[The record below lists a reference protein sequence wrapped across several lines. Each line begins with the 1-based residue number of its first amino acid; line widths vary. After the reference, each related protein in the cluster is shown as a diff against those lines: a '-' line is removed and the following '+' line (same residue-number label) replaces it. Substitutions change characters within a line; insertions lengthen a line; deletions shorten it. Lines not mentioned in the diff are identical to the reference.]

1 MLFRDRVDAG
11 QKLAAGLRTYRQAP
25 ATIVLGIPRGG
36 LIVGQALARE
46 LDLPLGVCPVRKI
59 GAPENPELAVGA
71 VDDEGET
78 VVDDGLLR
86 RLGVM
91 PMALET
97 EAVYQRLELQRWMER
112 VAPPPWSADQYAQVI
127 LTDDGI
133 ATGLTAR
140 AGMAA
145 LRRRGVRRLIL
156 AVPVAPQDTI
166 EDLRSLADECVCL
179 ATPSPFYAVG
189 NFYQDW
195 PQVTDEEV
203 IAALRR
209 RSSRN

>member
-1 MLFRDRVDAG
+1 MLFRDRIDAG
-11 QKLAAGLRTYRQAP
+11 RKLAARLRTYRKAP
-25 ATIVLGIPRGG
+25 GTIVLGIPRGG

-71 VDDEGET
+71 VDDEGEK
-78 VVDDGLLR
+78 VMDDGLLR
-86 RLGVM
+86 RLGVT
-91 PMALET
+91 PLALET

-112 VAPPPWSADQYAQVI
+112 VAPPSWSADQYAQVI

-140 AGMAA
+140 AGIAA
-145 LRRRGVRRLIL
+145 VRRRGIRRLIL

-166 EDLRSLADECVCL
+166 EELRQLVEECVCL

-189 NFYQDW
+189 NFYEDW
-195 PQVTDEEV
+195 PQVTDEQV

-209 RSSRN
+209 